1 MKATSIVVCHIYLR
15 IKLKIKVGINFMIS
29 NIHLKKSQA
38 HHLFHLET
46 FNSTNNSSTYIMKTV
61 KF

>member
-1 MKATSIVVCHIYLR
+1 MKATSIVENIYSR
-15 IKLKIKVGINFMIS
+15 IKLKIGVGINFMIS
-29 NIHLKKSQA
+29 NIHLKKSQT